1 MADLFVKI
9 FDVEK
14 WKSVRTEVG
23 SILADTL
30 EAAGFSASQMSSAFI
45 LK

>member
-9 FDVEK
+9 FDVGK
-14 WKSVRTEVG
+14 WTVRTEVG

-45 LK
+45 LVK